1 MKIFFTKKFRE
12 VLEKPY
18 KQIQLGKYKLRGGE
32 DVGFSKLTSEN
43 VTSREF
49 LSASSP
55 TSFGGENYYTSQL
68 VRYNGGLQISLEIPE
83 TDASIYEVNSSNESY
98 YQIFLFYFTDVTK
111 VSEASSSSLAFLIFE
126 NFDGKVFSGLDI
138 SSRRNIITT
147 PPFNWKCNFILEQSD
162 YTKILEN
169 EWGQELTKVT
179 ALEKDK
185 KYTEEDEYISVDS
198 WSKFWV
204 DKIST
209 EGDLDWI
216 ETVYLNNFGLKIY

>member
-1 MKIFFTKKFRE
+1 M
-12 VLEKPY
+12 
-18 KQIQLGKYKLRGGE
+18 
-32 DVGFSKLTSEN
+32 
-43 VTSREF
+43 
-49 LSASSP
+49 
-55 TSFGGENYYTSQL
+55 
-68 VRYNGGLQISLEIPE
+68 
-83 TDASIYEVNSSNESY
+83 
-98 YQIFLFYFTDVTK
+98 
-111 VSEASSSSLAFLIFE
+111 
-126 NFDGKVFSGLDI
+126 
-138 SSRRNIITT
+138 
-147 PPFNWKCNFILEQSD
+147 EQSD

>member
-18 KQIQLGKYKLRGGE
+18 KQIQLGNYKLRGGK

-68 VRYNGGLQISLEIPE
+68 VEYNGGLQISLEIPK
-83 TDASIYEVNSSNESY
+83 TDASIYEVNSSDESY
-98 YQIFLFYFTDVTK
+98 YQIFLFYFTDVTT
-111 VSEASSSSLAFLIFE
+111 VSEATNSSLAFLIFE
-126 NFDGKVFSGLDI
+126 NFDGTIFSGLDL

-147 PPFNWKCNFILEQSD
+147 PPFDRKCNFILNQLE
-162 YTKILEN
+162 YTEILEN
-169 EWGQELTKVT
+169 EWGQGLTNVT

-185 KYTEEDEYISVDS
+185 KYTEEDEYISTQS
-198 WSKFWV
+198 WEKFWV
-204 DKIST
+204 DKISE
-209 EGDLDWI
+209 EGEQDWI